1 MPDNKLPDHY
11 GVDDQSAFRSEIG
24 GQLAYPFRQ

>member
-1 MPDNKLPDHY
+1 MPEGVLPEQY
-11 GVDDQSAFRSEIG
+11 GADDPKIPTAIG

>member
-1 MPDNKLPDHY
+1 MPEGKLPDNY
-11 GVDDQSAFRSEIG
+11 GVDGDQAVPHEIG

>member
-1 MPDNKLPDHY
+1 MPDGRLPENY
-11 GVDDQSAFRSEIG
+11 GKDEAAMPREIG